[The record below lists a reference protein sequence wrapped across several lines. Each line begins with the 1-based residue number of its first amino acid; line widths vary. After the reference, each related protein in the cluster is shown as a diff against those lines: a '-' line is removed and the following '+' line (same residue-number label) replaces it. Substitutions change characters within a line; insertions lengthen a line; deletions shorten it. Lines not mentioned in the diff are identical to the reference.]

1 MDCWTPGDDYDWRLN
16 GKIGT
21 IRHTCIRTFPCSVDL
36 TIVALCY
43 DWILRLD
50 LGVGYI
56 IHQIHYVL
64 VMPAKVAISCSR
76 DISATFKEFCALP
89 NGQTISSV
97 LSRPGKGVVFIGD
110 RLPWLNHSSSLPLGI
125 ACPTQ
130 HSYRLSL
137 LRPPILF
144 VSWRVAKLKGCHP
157 EVPQVVPDPP
167 TDLLPRLKER
177 SIISNNRIKR

>member
-16 GKIGT
+16 GKNRT
-21 IRHTCIRTFPCSVDL
+21 FRHICIRTFPCSVDL
-36 TIVALCY
+36 TIFTLC
-43 DWILRLD
+43 LD

-64 VMPAKVAISCSR
+64 VMPANVAISCSR
-76 DISATFKEFCALP
+76 YISATFKELCALP
-89 NGQTISSV
+89 NGQNIPSV
-97 LSRPGKGVVFIGD
+97 LSRPGKGVVFVED
-110 RLPWLNHSSSLPLGI
+110 WLPWLNYNSWLPLGI

-137 LRPPILF
+137 LRPPIHF
-144 VSWRVAKLKGCHP
+144 VSWRVAKLKGCHQ
-157 EVPQVVPDPP
+157 EVPQVVPDPT

-177 SIISNNRIKR
+177 SIISNNRIRR